1 MSILKQGSDLYF
13 LYSFLKRLTTPF
25 NETKAFELGI
35 IDENGKVLR
44 KRRTLSTEEEKASYT
59 LMDTMIFNM
68 KKIMA
73 KVPFGKSKLFS
84 YAASLFLLKEQNTKY
99 TYLINESKL
108 EDDLLS
114 FYNSLTEEEKAEID
128 VIIKSK
134 GKSDLSK
141 DEKQK
146 EKEQERDDEIKKS
159 DDVLKSLSPEG
170 PEEDPPPDE
179 EGGEDTPPKDEE
191 PPSDDKEPEED
202 EEEDDEEDED
212 DDEEDEEEAEEEEYI
227 INLKDDAPAVS
238 TAGIAGAGDDSST
251 VPVSKKAQKKIRK
264 KNIANI
270 MKLRREASWNQITKK

>member
-1 MSILKQGSDLYF
+1 MSIFTQGKDLYF

-44 KRRTLSTEEEKASYT
+44 KRRTLSTQEEKDSYT

-84 YAASLFLLKEQNTKY
+84 YAASLFLLKEQKTKY
-99 TYLINESKL
+99 SYLINESKL
-108 EDDLLS
+108 EDDLLL
-114 FYNSLTEEEKAEID
+114 FCDSLTEEEKNEID
-128 VIIKSK
+128 LIIKSK

-146 EKEQERDDEIKKS
+146 EKEQEKDDEIKKS

-170 PEEDPPPDE
+170 PEEDPPSED
-179 EGGEDTPPKDEE
+179 EGGEDTPP
-191 PPSDDKEPEED
+191 DD
-202 EEEDDEEDED
+202 EDED
-212 DDEEDEEEAEEEEYI
+212 PVGKNKEDEDDEEDEEEDTEEEEYI

-251 VPVSKKAQKKIRK
+251 VPVSKKAQKKNRK
-264 KNIANI
+264 SNITNI
-270 MKLRREASWNQITKK
+270 MKLRREASWKRITKK